1 MAFQLT
7 WKIVRFEIVNFEA
20 FHFLMR
26 MCYRQSQVCFW
37 GKSAHNIVTKSVM
50 TTVGY
55 ATNFSVDAS
64 ARCSSEC
71 KQTKTKTNGTIDW
84 FVSKLTAAE
93 RNPSELSFSCLLI
106 SFDELI

>member
-1 MAFQLT
+1 MASCAETFEAEVMYLFTFTHKIVAFQLT
-7 WKIVRFEIVNFEA
+7 LKILRMEIVNYEA

-26 MCYRQSQVCFW
+26 LCYRQSEVFFW

-55 ATNFSVDAS
+55 TKNVSVDAS

-71 KQTKTKTNGTIDW
+71 I
-84 FVSKLTAAE
+84 
-93 RNPSELSFSCLLI
+93 C
-106 SFDELI
+106 